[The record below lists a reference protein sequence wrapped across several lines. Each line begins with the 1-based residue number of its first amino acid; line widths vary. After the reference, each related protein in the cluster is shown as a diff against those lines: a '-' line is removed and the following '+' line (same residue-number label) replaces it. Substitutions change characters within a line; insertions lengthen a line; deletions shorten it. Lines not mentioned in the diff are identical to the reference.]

1 MREVTFLRKNADK
14 WQSFETKLKNHTNES
29 AEELADLYIELNND
43 LAYAQSCFSG
53 SKTTQY
59 LNDLSIQAHNTIYKN
74 RKENASRFFTF
85 WTVEIPE
92 LFSYRLK
99 ELGAAIFIFLL
110 FCGVGVLSQQNDA
123 SFARLILGD
132 QYVNLTVNN
141 IEEGDP
147 LAIYG
152 MHTQMDMFFKI
163 TFNNIRVSFVNFIL
177 GIFTVFGT
185 AWVMMKN
192 AIMVGVF
199 ITFFDG
205 YDLLSDAMLV
215 IFIHG
220 ALELSAIT
228 ISGAAGFVL
237 GNSFI
242 FPGTYKRSV
251 SFVRG
256 VKDGIK
262 MLVSLIPV
270 FIVAGFLESFVTR
283 YTNMP
288 LVLSLFI
295 IFGSFT
301 FIIGYYIVMPV
312 RIYLQRKKLIYAK
325 FQS

>member
-1 MREVTFLRKNADK
+1 MREVTFLRKNVDK
-14 WQSFETKLKNHTNES
+14 WKAFEAMLKNHKNES
-29 AEELADLYIELNND
+29 ADDLAELYIELNND
-43 LAYAQSCFSG
+43 LAFAQSCFHN
-53 SKTTQY
+53 TNTAQY

-74 RKENASRFFTF
+74 RKENASRFITF
-85 WTVEIPE
+85 WTHEVPE

-99 ELGAAIFIFLL
+99 ELGAAVFVFLL
-110 FCGVGVLSQQNDA
+110 FCSIGVISQQNDA

-132 QYVNLTVNN
+132 QYVNLTINN

-152 MHTQMDMFFKI
+152 MHTQLDMFFQI
-163 TFNNIRVSFVNFIL
+163 TLNNIRVSFVNFIL

-185 AWVMMKN
+185 GWVMLKN
-192 AIMVGVF
+192 GIMVGVF
-199 ITFFDG
+199 ITFFSE
-205 YDLLSDAMLV
+205 YDLLSEAMLV

-251 SFVRG
+251 SFVKG

-270 FIVAGFLESFVTR
+270 FIMAGFLESFVTR

-288 LVLSLFI
+288 IYLSLFI
-295 IFGSFT
+295 IISSFS
-301 FIIGYYIVMPV
+301 FIIGYYFVMPI
-312 RIYLQRKKLIYAK
+312 RIKLKRKTKANAELH
-325 FQS
+325 S

>member
-14 WQSFETKLKNHTNES
+14 WKSFEAMLRNYKKES
-29 AEELADLYIELNND
+29 ADELAELYIELNND
-43 LAYAQSCFSG
+43 LAYAQSCFPET
-53 SKTTQY
+53 KTAQY

-74 RKENASRFFTF
+74 RKESASRFITF
-85 WTVEIPE
+85 WTEEIPE

-99 ELGAAIFIFLL
+99 ELSAAIFVFVL
-110 FCGVGVLSQQNDA
+110 FCAIGVLSQKNDA

-132 QYVNLTVNN
+132 AYINLTLNN

-152 MHTQMDMFFKI
+152 MHTQMDMFFQI

-185 AWVMMKN
+185 AWVMLKN
-192 AIMVGVF
+192 GVMVGVF

-205 YDLLSDAMLV
+205 YDLLSEAMLV

-251 SFVRG
+251 SFIKG
-256 VKDGIK
+256 VKEGIK

-270 FIVAGFLESFVTR
+270 FIIAGFLESFVTR

-288 LVLSLFI
+288 LFLSLFI
-295 IFGSFT
+295 IIGSFT
-301 FIIGYYIVMPV
+301 FIIGYYIVMPTK
-312 RIYLQRKKLIYAK
+312 IYLQREKIEHAKL
-325 FQS
+325 QS

>member
-14 WQSFETKLKNHTNES
+14 WMSFETKLKNHKTES
-29 AEELADLYIELNND
+29 ADDLADLYIELNND
-43 LAYAQSCFSG
+43 LAYAQSCFADT
-53 SKTTQY
+53 KTSQY

-74 RKENASRFFTF
+74 RKESVSRFITY
-85 WTVEIPE
+85 WTTEIPE

-99 ELGAAIFIFLL
+99 ELSAAIFIFLL
-110 FCGVGVLSQQNDA
+110 FCSIGVLSQMNDA

-132 QYVNLTVNN
+132 AYINLTVNN

-185 AWVMMKN
+185 AWVMLKN
-192 AIMVGVF
+192 GIMVGVF

-205 YDLLSDAMLV
+205 YNLLSEAMLV

-251 SFVRG
+251 SFVKG
-256 VKDGIK
+256 VKEGIK

-283 YTNMP
+283 YTSMP
-288 LVLSLFI
+288 LFLSLFI
-295 IFGSFT
+295 IIGSFV
-301 FIIGYYIVMPV
+301 FIIGYYIVMPT
-312 RIYLQRKKLIYAK
+312 RIYLKRKNSIYARL
-325 FQS
+325 